1 MDSNYGMNSTEV
13 SDIVTCTGG
22 MTMNCIILCH
32 LYSLLKQWVSEE
44 SIGSNITTISPDT
57 DRSNDNDTAFIFSTA
72 DCRAYYWIR
81 DRGDDKCANITEVFN
96 NYRDQSGM
104 RQFTSCFLFF
114 FMTEMGAIEKCP
126 NISQGADNNTK
137 DENTMT
143 LLSKDRIFYSFM
155 NDSFGL
161 GDVCET
167 NTTVSY
173 ETDVKE
179 GILTTDICDSHSW
192 LKFQNA
198 ENKCRPT
205 DENDTGIS
213 HFECVWYRLQAEL
226 GVPSFC
232 NSRCDM
238 YDFVMH
244 GIVGGVLSI
253 VGIIC
258 SIGSLTV
265 FRHRIIK
272 TPTTYLL
279 HCLALVDTIFLVLCF
294 VWTNLSYIIKYVH
307 FVHDNL
313 YWRVIAPHILVYIG
327 PVWRIAQTSTNWLT
341 LFIGV
346 YQYLAIC
353 KPVSNLYRHV
363 ERHRRKYVKMV
374 LSMATLCNIPF
385 FFVHNISQDDRN
397 NMVYFKVDK
406 TRFSKN
412 DFFDLAYENIM
423 KLAFNVCLPVITLFV
438 VTTKIMM
445 VLRKKQRN
453 MQNSDMSNLNI
464 NTVLTTILR
473 TFIICQLPLLVD
485 TILHFTYDL
494 ARWKTPGC
502 GSFHFYNSVLFPVF
516 LVLNSAVRP
525 FIYMVLQNHFTWSL
539 RYTLR
544 NERAESIAMSSM

>member
-1 MDSNYGMNSTEV
+1 
-13 SDIVTCTGG
+13 
-22 MTMNCIILCH
+22 
-32 LYSLLKQWVSEE
+32 
-44 SIGSNITTISPDT
+44 
-57 DRSNDNDTAFIFSTA
+57 
-72 DCRAYYWIR
+72 
-81 DRGDDKCANITEVFN
+81 
-96 NYRDQSGM
+96 
-104 RQFTSCFLFF
+104 
-114 FMTEMGAIEKCP
+114 MGAIEKCP

-167 NTTVSY
+167 NTTVSH
-173 ETDVKE
+173 EPDVKE
-179 GILTTDICDSHSW
+179 GILTTDICGFHSW

-198 ENKCRPT
+198 ENSCRPT
-205 DENDTGIS
+205 AENDTGIS
-213 HFECVWYRLQAEL
+213 HFECVWHRLQEEL

-238 YDFVMH
+238 YDFVMK
-244 GIVGGVLSI
+244 GIIGGVLSI
-253 VGIIC
+253 VGIVC
-258 SIGSLTV
+258 NIGSLIV
-265 FRHRIIK
+265 FRHCIIK

-279 HCLALVDTIFLVLCF
+279 HCLALVDTIFLVLYI
-294 VWTNLSYIIKYVH
+294 VWTNLSYIIKYLH

-313 YWRVIAPHILVYIG
+313 YWRVIFPHIVVYIQ

-353 KPVSNLYRHV
+353 KPVSNLYQHV
-363 ERHRRKYVKMV
+363 ERYRRKYVKMV

-385 FFVHNISQDDRN
+385 FFVHNISQDERN
-397 NMVYFKVDK
+397 NMVYFKYDK
-406 TRFSKN
+406 TRFGKS

-423 KLAFNVCLPVITLFV
+423 KFAFNACLPVITLFI
-438 VTTKIMM
+438 VTTKMMM

-464 NTVLTTILR
+464 NTVLTTVLR

-485 TILHFTYDL
+485 TILHFMYDL
-494 ARWKTPGC
+494 AVITRLEC
-502 GSFHFYNSVLFPVF
+502 GSFHFYNSGYMCVF
-516 LVLNSAVRP
+516 LVLNSAARP
-525 FIYMVLQNHFTWSL
+525 FIYMILQNHFTWSL
-539 RYTLR
+539 RYNLR
-544 NERAESIAMSSM
+544 NERAGSIEMVSM